1 MPHSTLDL
9 TGRNVVIT
17 GGAGAL
23 GTAVVARLLAAGA
36 TCHVPAIDD
45 GPGSLGLPGARY
57 VPRVDLVDER
67 AVAALYADVPDLWA
81 SIHLAGGFT
90 WARLE
95 DTSAAAARAQFEMNA
110 LTCLLCSREAVR
122 RMRSR
127 AAAHPDEPGGRI
139 VNIGSRG
146 TLVPATGMSAYAMA
160 KAAVQALT
168 LGLAEELRSEQILV
182 NAVVPS
188 IIDTQANRAAMPDAE
203 FDRWPKPAEIA
214 EAVLWL
220 ASPSNTLTSG
230 ALVPVYGRGV

>member
-23 GTAVVARLLAAGA
+23 GTAVVARLLASGA

-67 AVAALYADVPDLWA
+67 AVAAFYAEVPDVWA

-95 DTSAAAARAQFEMNA
+95 DTSAASARAQFEMNA

-139 VNIGSRG
+139 VNVGSRA
-146 TLVPATGMSAYAMA
+146 TLVPSTGMSAYAMA

-168 LGLAEELRSEQILV
+168 LGLAEELRGEQILV

-188 IIDTQANRAAMPDAE
+188 IIDTPANRAAMPDAE
-203 FDRWPKPAEIA
+203 FDRWPKPAELA
-214 EAVLWL
+214 ETILWL

-230 ALVPVYGRGV
+230 ALVPVYGRGA